1 MCWLLHCKHLGPIS
15 RIGKKYDV
23 QRTRLAEINVKQKW
37 GNFDPGEKHARD
49 KRANIINK
57 LEKLF

>member
-1 MCWLLHCKHLGPIS
+1 V
-15 RIGKKYDV
+15 GKKYDV

-57 LEKLF
+57 LEKIF